1 MDIKNIPYWLKG
13 SILGYVITFLVMVV
27 LFAIGDP
34 NNFFNMIPGSA
45 IFALVG
51 IIFGL
56 IAGIIFGLI
65 HTKKRRFILSLGIS
79 LGLMILFIIILAYFI
94 YFFTPSS
101 TIRITNM
108 IIPEED
114 FSDYYF
120 FSTFRTFKGS
130 TSFDFIG
137 DFGNLTSRINPS
149 NIRPGGLIFN
159 NDPCMNIFIIPK
171 TEYNSSFD
179 LRKSNAQQVISNLC
193 YRTIESP
200 YKNIAKIEH
209 IYRINTNFVNESP
222 AEVKI
227 SRTPMFI
234 LLAILCLAIIYF
246 NISIIMKLS
255 KN

>member
-1 MDIKNIPYWLKG
+1 MKNVPYWIKG
-13 SILGYVITFLVMVV
+13 SILGYVITFLIIVI
-27 LFAIGDP
+27 LFAIGNP

-45 IFALVG
+45 IFALIG

-65 HTKKRRFILSLGIS
+65 RSKKRGFILSLSIS
-79 LGLMILFIIILAYFI
+79 IGFMILFVLVLAYFI

-101 TIRITNM
+101 TIRITNT

-137 DFGNLTSRINPS
+137 DFSNLTYRINPN

-171 TEYNSSFD
+171 TDYNSSID
-179 LRKSNAQQVISNLC
+179 LRKSNSQQVISNLC
-193 YRTIESP
+193 YRTMESP

-209 IYRINTNFVNESP
+209 IYRINPHSVNESP
-222 AEVKI
+222 AEVKV

-246 NISIIMKLS
+246 NIHFIKKLS
-255 KN
+255 KD